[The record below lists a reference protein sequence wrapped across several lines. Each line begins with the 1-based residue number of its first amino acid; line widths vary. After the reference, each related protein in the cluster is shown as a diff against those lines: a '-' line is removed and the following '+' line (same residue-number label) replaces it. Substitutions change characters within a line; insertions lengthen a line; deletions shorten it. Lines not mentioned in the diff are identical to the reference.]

1 MALGP
6 NDGRFGERLHAFNA
20 RRETAIMSTQSR
32 WTRYCSVLAVVFAGV
47 SLTAGQ
53 MRYWS
58 GQNVVPVFEG
68 WERNPDGTFN
78 MVVGYYNRNVEEALD
93 IRIGPDNNI
102 EPGGPDQGQP
112 TFFAPS
118 RQKYVF
124 RVKVPKD
131 WGPTKRLVWTL
142 TVHGKTEKANL
153 FLLPE
158 WETNNQVMF
167 QNRST
172 PGGGGGGGSGEYNS
186 APTITAGPNQT
197 ITFSNNATITALVT
211 GGPKPSPAGP
221 QSARPGARA
230 RVPQLSVDWL
240 QYRGPVGGRVT
251 FTPKNSPV
259 VDGKALTTASFSAP
273 GTYML
278 RGFAT
283 DGALSTPA
291 DVTVTVNPA
300 SSAAVVR

>member
-1 MALGP
+1 
-6 NDGRFGERLHAFNA
+6 
-20 RRETAIMSTQSR
+20 MSTPSR
-32 WTRYCSVLAVVFAGV
+32 WTRYCLVLAVVFAGV
-47 SLTAGQ
+47 TLTAAQ

-58 GQNVVPVFEG
+58 GQNVAPVFEG

-78 MVVGYYNRNVEEALD
+78 MVVGYYNRNLEEALD
-93 IRIGPDNNI
+93 IPIGPDNNI

-124 RVKVPKD
+124 RVNVPKD

-142 TVHGKTEKANL
+142 TAHGKTEKANL

-158 WETNNQVMF
+158 WETSYGVML

-172 PGGGGGGGSGEYNS
+172 PGGGAGGAGGGSGEYAG
-186 APTITAGPNQT
+186 APIITVGPNQT
-197 ITFSNNATITALVT
+197 ITLPNSVTITALVT

-221 QSARPGARA
+221 QGARA
-230 RVPQLSVDWL
+230 GARVRAPQLTVDWIK
-240 QYRGPVGGRVT
+240 YRGPVGGRVT
-251 FTPKNSPV
+251 FTPKSSPI
-259 VDGKALTTASFSAP
+259 VDGKALTTASFSVP
-273 GTYML
+273 GAYTL

-283 DGALSTPA
+283 DGAVSTPA
-291 DVTVTVNPA
+291 DVTVTVNTG